1 MDDTS
6 ASDRSSPLSWLAA
19 SPPPPASLL
28 SSPLSSPASSPEP
41 PENMPRLHRARPEQ
55 AYPSPTASQQTSQ
68 TCSPAPDGM
77 DSSTDRDGPPPAKR
91 RRISREPRE
100 RTTEYLDL
108 RSGVVEPEQQED
120 LERVLNILHRRQK
133 IVVIAGAGMS
143 VSAGI
148 PDFRSESGLFKT
160 LKDDYKLKGKGQD
173 LFDASVY
180 RDDVS
185 TKLFHSMVTSM
196 SRMTKVAKPTA
207 FHHMLATMA
216 KEGRLLRLYSQNVD
230 GLETSMEPLQSRVPL
245 TKDADGKWPRTI
257 QLHGGLEKMVCTKC
271 HELSEFDADLFN
283 EASATPPMCPTCEEV
298 NDIRTNHEGKRS
310 HGVGWLR
317 PRMVLYNE
325 HNPDQDA
332 IGSVMKEDLRRRP
345 DAVIVV
351 GTSMKIPGVKR
362 IVKELCGIVRDRK
375 DGGLAIWIN
384 PELPPTADCPRD
396 CFDILVQSSCDD
408 IAKHAAM
415 RKWDDPV
422 EQDDF
427 SEVSEEDA
435 QKAAAKSAEV
445 HLPRT
450 PSKPKCPLTHA
461 NLAKLASD
469 GHINNSFPPPPTDI
483 TLKKALDAGPVDWS
497 PLTSRRTSV
506 LPSIECAAP
515 EGDNITV
522 AGGLLTPTKSQKS
535 TSRKSTPA
543 KKIATINE
551 KLKGAAKASKAAK
564 PAAKKGKAPAAPKP
578 AKSSNVKYVKPPLSK
593 SKAAAKSKPQAAPKN
608 GSISNAFTQTKA
620 ASVVAKSAAK
630 KALPSPAKS
639 PSKLR
644 QVSNAD
650 SGSRTSPSKK
660 PAFFPGLQKESV
672 GQGVKRKSV
681 SS

>member
-1 MDDTS
+1 
-6 ASDRSSPLSWLAA
+6 
-19 SPPPPASLL
+19 
-28 SSPLSSPASSPEP
+28 
-41 PENMPRLHRARPEQ
+41 MPRLNRARPEQ

-77 DSSTDRDGPPPAKR
+77 DASTDRDGPPPAKR
-91 RRISREPRE
+91 RRISRDPKE

-120 LERVLNILHRRQK
+120 LDRVLNILHKRQK

-148 PDFRSESGLFKT
+148 PDFRSETGLFKT

-180 RDDVS
+180 KDDIS
-185 TKLFHSMVTSM
+185 TQLFHSMVSSM
-196 SRMTKVAKPTA
+196 SRMTKAAKPTA

-216 KEGRLLRLYSQNVD
+216 REGRLLRLYSQNVD
-230 GLETSMEPLQSRVPL
+230 GLETSMEPLQTHVPL
-245 TKDADGKWPRTI
+245 SKDAEGKWPRTV
-257 QLHGGLEKMVCTKC
+257 QLHGGLDKMVCTKC
-271 HELSEFDADLFN
+271 HELSEFDADIFD
-283 EASATPPMCPTCEEV
+283 EATATPPMCPRCEEV

-332 IGSVMKEDLRRRP
+332 IGSIMKEDLRRRP

-375 DGGLAIWIN
+375 DGGLALWIN
-384 PELPPTADCPRD
+384 PELPQTADCPRD

-408 IAKHAAM
+408 VANHAAM

-427 SEVSEEDA
+427 SEVSEEDVER
-435 QKAAAKSAEV
+435 AAANKAEV
-445 HLPRT
+445 HLPKT

-461 NLAKLASD
+461 NLAKLASG
-469 GHINNSFPPPPTDI
+469 GHVNNSFRPPPPDSTP
-483 TLKKALDAGPVDWS
+483 KKAHDAGPADWS
-497 PLTSRRTSV
+497 PLSSRRTSV
-506 LPSIECAAP
+506 FPSIECAAP

-522 AGGLLTPTKSQKS
+522 AGGLLTPTKSRKS

-543 KKIATINE
+543 KKMATINE
-551 KLKGAAKASKAAK
+551 KLKDAAKPKK
-564 PAAKKGKAPAAPKP
+564 PAAKKGKSAAASKP
-578 AKSSNVKYVKPPLSK
+578 AKRSNVKYVKPALPK
-593 SKAAAKSKPQAAPKN
+593 SKASAKTKTQAGPKSS
-608 GSISNAFTQTKA
+608 SISNAFTQTKA
-620 ASVVAKSAAK
+620 ASVIAKNATK

-644 QVSNAD
+644 QVSNAEP
-650 SGSRTSPSKK
+650 SSNTSPSKSS
-660 PAFFPGLQKESV
+660 AFSV